1 VTASERGKDARRYA
15 VARLWH
21 EFRREYA
28 DATYT
33 RIGQRAVQ
41 LWIAG
46 TFFMLTN
53 VVLTVLALINTLS

>member
-1 VTASERGKDARRYA
+1 MTTPERGRGARRHA
-15 VARLWH
+15 LARLWQ

-28 DATYT
+28 EATYT

-46 TFFMLTN
+46 AFFMLAN
-53 VVLTVLALINTLS
+53 VVLTVITALS